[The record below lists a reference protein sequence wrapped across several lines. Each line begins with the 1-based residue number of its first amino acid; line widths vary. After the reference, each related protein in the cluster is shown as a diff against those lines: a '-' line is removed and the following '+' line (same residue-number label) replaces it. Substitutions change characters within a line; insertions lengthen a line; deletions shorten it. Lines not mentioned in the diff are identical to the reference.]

1 MKKILFVVFI
11 LFVFGCTNQTNPS
24 NNSKVQQ
31 NTSVSL
37 ANFVQVGDTVS
48 VDYVGT
54 LNNGSVFDTSIKEVA
69 QEAGFALRDKYEPMT
84 FVVGQGKLIKAFE
97 NGVIGMK
104 VGEEKNI
111 HILAKDAYGE
121 VNPENIIQV
130 PLSDINAE
138 GIVVG
143 SELQTQDGFQGVV
156 TSIENETATIDF
168 NHPLAGKDLNFK
180 IILRK
185 LVKN

>member
-1 MKKILFVVFI
+1 MMKRILFIVFI
-11 LFVFGCTNQTNPS
+11 LFVFGCTNQTGQS
-24 NNSKVQQ
+24 NNSKIQP
-31 NTSVSL
+31 NTSVSYV
-37 ANFVQVGDTVS
+37 NVVQVGDTVS
-48 VDYVGT
+48 VDYTGT
-54 LNNGSVFDTSIKEVA
+54 LEDGSVFDTSIKEVA
-69 QEAGFALRDKYEPMT
+69 EEAGFVLRDKYEPMT

-104 VGEEKNI
+104 VGEKKNV

-130 PLSDINAE
+130 PLADIAAE
-138 GIVVG
+138 GVSVG

-180 IILRK
+180 IILK
-185 LVKN
+185 KIE